1 MQIVNID
8 GSIYPPAEAKISVF
22 DHGFLYGD
30 NVYETMRTVSRK
42 IFVVDRHMQRLQNSA
57 RMLRLTLPLPIPDI
71 IRELART
78 VEATDNPE
86 CYVRLIVT
94 RGIGRI
100 HLDMDRSERSS
111 FIIIVQ
117 PFDPLPAEYYE
128 RGIKTALVAIR
139 RNSQM
144 TLNPGIKSG
153 NLLNNVLAY
162 MQAKEQDAFE
172 GILCNLDGYITEGT
186 GSNVFFARNGALCTP
201 PLEAGLLPGVTRGL
215 VLELAREQNIDAGER
230 NITPA
235 EIGEFEE
242 CFITGTTKGVL
253 PVREISGTQFNAPG
267 PITARILDA
276 YRRFSQAQNT

>member
-8 GSIYPPAEAKISVF
+8 GKLYPPEEAKISVF

-30 NVYETMRTVSRK
+30 NVYETMRTVRRRV
-42 IFVVDRHMQRLQNSA
+42 FVIDRHMERLQNSA
-57 RMLRLTLPLPIPDI
+57 RMLRLTLPLPVDELK
-71 IRELART
+71 REIART

-94 RGIGRI
+94 RGVGRI
-100 HLDMDRSERSS
+100 HLDMDRSEKASY
-111 FIIIVQ
+111 IIFVN
-117 PFDPLPAEYYE
+117 PYDPLPADYYE
-128 RGIKTALVAIR
+128 HGVKAALVSIR

-172 GILCNLDGYITEGT
+172 GILCNLAGYITECT
-186 GSNVFFARNGALCTP
+186 GSNVFFVRNQTLWTP

-215 VLELAREQNIDAGER
+215 VLELARQEGIAAAER
-230 NITPA
+230 NITP
-235 EIGEFEE
+235 EELGEFKE

-253 PVREISGTQFNAPG
+253 PIRRITDLEFPDTPG
-267 PITARILDA
+267 PVTRRILDA
-276 YRRFSQAQNT
+276 FRRFVDAQ

>member
-8 GSIYPPAEAKISVF
+8 GMLYPPEEAKISVF

-42 IFVVDRHMQRLQNSA
+42 VFVVDRHMQRLQNSA
-57 RMLRLTLPLPIPDI
+57 RMLRLALPLPVSGILS
-71 IRELART
+71 ELART
-78 VEATDNPE
+78 VEATDNVE

-111 FIIIVQ
+111 YIIIVQ
-117 PFDPLPAEYYE
+117 PFEPLPAEYYE
-128 RGIKTALVAIR
+128 KGIKTALVAIR

-144 TLNPGIKSG
+144 SLNPGIKSG

-172 GILCNLDGYITEGT
+172 GILCNLDGFVTEGT
-186 GSNVFFARNGALCTP
+186 GSNVFFARSGVLWTP

-215 VLELAREQNIDAGER
+215 VLELARKQGIETGER
-230 NITPA
+230 NITP
-235 EIGEFEE
+235 EEVGQFEE

-253 PVREISGTQFNAPG
+253 PVREISGTQFTAPG
-267 PITARILDA
+267 PITTRILNA
-276 YRRFSQAQNT
+276 YRRFSQAQ